1 MSTKRRAF
9 AGTCDTCGH
18 EMERIIEVSEGQVSL
33 HGVLMRCAEC
43 REVSLTPARSS
54 GDTRHEPPW
63 VVERGAVADWF
74 RYGDDSEGVVAD
86 D

>member
-1 MSTKRRAF
+1 MTRRRRAF
-9 AGTCDTCGH
+9 AGECSHCGRD
-18 EMERIIEVSEGQVSL
+18 MERIIEIAAGQVSQ

-54 GDTRHEPPW
+54 GDNRPDPAW
-63 VVERGAVADWF
+63 VVAPDEVADWF
-74 RYGDDSEGVVAD
+74 RYGDVEVRAD